1 VSPENAKPGRRFDVT
16 RDDLKLLAL
25 VLIAIG
31 IWLIFLFGQNVAG

>member
-1 VSPENAKPGRRFDVT
+1 MT

-25 VLIAIG
+25 VLIAVA